1 MPILE
6 MCCNLHCG
14 HNFLNEKISYLFGRP
29 LKLSFP
35 TSTIF
40 HWYGKWQ
47 HACAFS
53 AIYTLFFS
61 DTHLEHGR
69 LPPNLWMCL
78 SAFGHSI
85 PPVLLHLTIFH
96 NISTKKHVP
105 LCNRVGELFL
115 HWGLIHLFLRIKLC
129 SHSSHLCWC
138 GLQSLCALTWNWV
151 PWYNFS

>member
-14 HNFLNEKISYLFGRP
+14 HNFLNEKISYLFGKP

-53 AIYTLFFS
+53 AIHTLFFS
-61 DTHLEHGR
+61 DIHLEHGR

-78 SAFGHSI
+78 GAFGHSI

-96 NISTKKHVP
+96 NISTKNMCHSATEWG
-105 LCNRVGELFL
+105 NYFYIEGLFIYFQESNFA
-115 HWGLIHLFLRIKLC
+115 HTPHIFVDVA
-129 SHSSHLCWC
+129 
-138 GLQSLCALTWNWV
+138 LQSLCALTWNWV